1 MNKVSSEPLTDEMLC
16 ELAADAMYD
25 VMVYGMN
32 VGYVTLQDIH
42 LAIGR
47 AVEQAHGIGVK
58 QWNALTDASLLS
70 ATTSPPYLGGL
81 VGVGHLL
88 LDKNQLV

>member
-1 MNKVSSEPLTDEMLC
+1 MMRSDTVKKLSHLLNRKELLLFLMNKVSSEPLTDEILC

-25 VMVYGMN
+25 VMVYGIN

-47 AVEQAHGIGVK
+47 AVEQAHGIGVR
-58 QWNALTDASLLS
+58 Q
-70 ATTSPPYLGGL
+70 
-81 VGVGHLL
+81 
-88 LDKNQLV
+88 

>member
-1 MNKVSSEPLTDEMLC
+1 MMRSDTVKKLSHLLNRKELLLFLMNKVSSEPLTDEMLC

-25 VMVYGMN
+25 VMVYGIN

-47 AVEQAHGIGVK
+47 AVEQAHGIGVR
-58 QWNALTDASLLS
+58 Q
-70 ATTSPPYLGGL
+70 
-81 VGVGHLL
+81 
-88 LDKNQLV
+88 

>member
-1 MNKVSSEPLTDEMLC
+1 MMHSDIVKKLSPLLNRKEPLLFLMSKALPEPLTDEMLC

-47 AVEQAHGIGVK
+47 AVEQAHGIGIK
-58 QWNALTDASLLS
+58 Q
-70 ATTSPPYLGGL
+70 
-81 VGVGHLL
+81 
-88 LDKNQLV
+88 